1 MVQPALASAANQP
14 SAQAAPELP
23 SLPRLGPAPEFVGL
37 GPWYNSAPLT
47 LASLRGKVVLVDF
60 WTYSCINCV
69 HTLPY
74 VQAYW
79 TRYQNAPFVLVGIH
93 TPEFVFEKSPQNV
106 AAAIQR
112 HGLSY
117 PIAQDNDYGTWNAY
131 GNRYWPAKYLVDPE
145 GMVRYTHFGEGDY
158 EKTDIAIRSLLAE
171 LGRRPAPVS
180 GPVIGGGAPIAS
192 PARDRS
198 PETYLG
204 VRGWSALANGRD
216 QADGGVHRYIAPSVL
231 TLNHYA
237 LVGSW
242 RLLEGERQVL
252 AGAEGEIRFH
262 ALAGE
267 VNLVLGLEPGTPART
282 ADVEV
287 DGQAFKTIA
296 IDRHDL
302 FNLWSGPYGEH
313 QVVLRVYGHGVAAY
327 AFTFGQ

>member
-1 MVQPALASAANQP
+1 
-14 SAQAAPELP
+14 
-23 SLPRLGPAPEFVGL
+23 
-37 GPWYNSAPLT
+37 
-47 LASLRGKVVLVDF
+47 LRGKVVLVDF

-131 GNRYWPAKYLVDPE
+131 GNRYWPAKYLVDAE
-145 GMVRYTHFGEGDY
+145 GIVRYTHFGEGDY

-198 PETYLG
+198 PKTYLG

>member
-1 MVQPALASAANQP
+1 
-14 SAQAAPELP
+14 
-23 SLPRLGPAPEFVGL
+23 
-37 GPWYNSAPLT
+37 
-47 LASLRGKVVLVDF
+47 
-60 WTYSCINCV
+60 
-69 HTLPY
+69 
-74 VQAYW
+74 
-79 TRYQNAPFVLVGIH
+79 
-93 TPEFVFEKSPQNV
+93 
-106 AAAIQR
+106 
-112 HGLSY
+112 
-117 PIAQDNDYGTWNAY
+117 
-131 GNRYWPAKYLVDPE
+131 
-145 GMVRYTHFGEGDY
+145 
-158 EKTDIAIRSLLAE
+158 
-171 LGRRPAPVS
+171 
-180 GPVIGGGAPIAS
+180 
-192 PARDRS
+192 
-198 PETYLG
+198 
-204 VRGWSALANGRD
+204 
-216 QADGGVHRYIAPSVL
+216 VL

>member
-1 MVQPALASAANQP
+1 V
-14 SAQAAPELP
+14 
-23 SLPRLGPAPEFVGL
+23 
-37 GPWYNSAPLT
+37 PLT
-47 LASLRGKVVLVDF
+47 LSSLRGKVVLVDF

-93 TPEFVFEKSPQNV
+93 TPEFVFEKSPENV
-106 AAAIQR
+106 ATAIQR

-131 GNRYWPAKYLVDPE
+131 GNRYWPAKYLVDGE
-145 GMVRYTHFGEGDY
+145 GLVRYTHFGEGDY
-158 EKTDIAIRSLLAE
+158 EETDLAIRSLLAE
-171 LGRRPAPVS
+171 LGRRASRVGSPPASPAADHRGREGEPSEGSPIS
-180 GPVIGGGAPIAS
+180 GPVIGGGAPAVS

-216 QADGGVHRYIAPSVL
+216 QADGGVHRYIAPSTL
-231 TLNHYA
+231 ALNHYA

-287 DGQAFKTIA
+287 DGQAFKTITV
-296 IDRHDL
+296 DRHDL
-302 FNLWSGPYGEH
+302 FNLWSGPHGEH